1 MTLMDGCY
9 NGYYEDTRVM
19 ITDIVTIL
27 QREVLALVAN
37 GCQHIIIDEPALLSY
52 PERARDH
59 GVQDIA
65 IIFSAC
71 PDNVKKEIIVTPM
84 ESVSY
89 QDIFESLANYGIYKS
104 E

>member
-1 MTLMDGCY
+1 MDGCY
-9 NGYYEDTRVM
+9 NGYYEDTRAM
-19 ITDIVTIL
+19 LTDIVTIL

-52 PERARDH
+52 PDRAREH
-59 GVQDIA
+59 GVKDIA

-71 PDNVKKEIIVTPM
+71 PDNIKKEIIVTPM
-84 ESVSY
+84 ESDSY
-89 QDIFESLANYGIYKS
+89 QDIFEALSSYGIYKT